1 MSKNALKISDV
12 LTLLSNIKE
21 KHGDLTVL
29 YSSNDDCDKE
39 VYCLT
44 IETDFK
50 VREKMGIDGENALV
64 INPFQNPLITAFKEI
79 K

>member
-12 LTLLSNIKE
+12 ISLLSDIKE

-29 YSSNDDCDKE
+29 YSSSNENDKE

-44 IETDFK
+44 IGSDFK

-64 INPFQNPLITAFKEI
+64 INPFQNPMITAFKEI